1 MYDMK
6 KIVVKQ
12 GSSLCVIF
20 TKQEREIYNI
30 DVGDI
35 IDIGDII
42 IIKKKEVKKWHLIL
56 LILWLVEK

>member
-42 IIKKKEVKKWHLIL
+42 IIKKKEVKK
-56 LILWLVEK
+56 